1 MEEVEEVQM
10 RLGLGL
16 GLRNRRRSLISG
28 GGWWVVRVWRCC
40 GVLSLCLFCEIRG
53 RAEVTGNIGVMVRFP
68 SVERKDVISD
78 KKING
83 WLVERGIWYAGV

>member
-1 MEEVEEVQM
+1 M
-10 RLGLGL
+10 
-16 GLRNRRRSLISG
+16 
-28 GGWWVVRVWRCC
+28 
-40 GVLSLCLFCEIRG
+40 LSLCLFCEIRG